1 MQKNTE
7 HVLTQQKQGC
17 IGHKTSTHVYFTNT
31 KIRQLNS
38 SIQYKG
44 AMCVADV
51 LLLSRL
57 TREKE
62 ASPLF
67 TSSDSLQKS
76 SPGAV
81 GRKEESQD
89 GYSKTTRRTPIATE

>member
-38 SIQYKG
+38 SIQHKG
-44 AMCVADV
+44 AMW
-51 LLLSRL
+51 
-57 TREKE
+57 
-62 ASPLF
+62 
-67 TSSDSLQKS
+67 QMYYYYQ
-76 SPGAV
+76 G
-81 GRKEESQD
+81 
-89 GYSKTTRRTPIATE
+89 